1 MPLTV
6 DLPRAQ
12 RNAVAELIVAALHD
26 RAAHAALAALARV
39 LDTTGPLVL
48 DAEIAARLRE
58 HRFVADAHERDAPSP
73 AIAPSLAIAPSSHM
87 EVVLAPAFARVRA
100 AAAARVAAA
109 CVAAD
114 AYWRH
119 ARVADEHET
128 TASREYRRDAGRND
142 RRGAPDPDGQ
152 DGLAAALRRAIA
164 LFGAGLYFEVHEELE
179 AVWRRADGAARIALQ
194 GLIQIVVALHHA
206 ERGNVAGARRLLAA
220 GRAKVEPYAPRWE
233 GVALDVLLAD
243 LRRWEHARL
252 DEERVAAPPR
262 LVLA

>member
-26 RAAHAALAALARV
+26 RAAHAALASLSRV

-73 AIAPSLAIAPSSHM
+73 AIAPSLVIAPSSHM
-87 EVVLAPAFARVRA
+87 EVVLAPAFARVRD
-100 AAAARVAAA
+100 AAAAR
-109 CVAAD
+109 VAAD

-128 TASREYRRDAGRND
+128 TAGREYRRDPRRDD
-142 RRGAPDPDGQ
+142 RRRASDGQ
-152 DGLAAALRRAIA
+152 DALAAALRR
-164 LFGAGLYFEVHEELE
+164 
-179 AVWRRADGAARIALQ
+179 
-194 GLIQIVVALHHA
+194 
-206 ERGNVAGARRLLAA
+206 
-220 GRAKVEPYAPRWE
+220 
-233 GVALDVLLAD
+233 
-243 LRRWEHARL
+243 
-252 DEERVAAPPR
+252 
-262 LVLA
+262 